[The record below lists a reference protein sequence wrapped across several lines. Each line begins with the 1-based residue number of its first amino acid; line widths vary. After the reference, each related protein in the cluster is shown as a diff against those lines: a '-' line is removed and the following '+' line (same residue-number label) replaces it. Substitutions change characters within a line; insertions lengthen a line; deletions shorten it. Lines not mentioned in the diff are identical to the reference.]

1 MEEISASVVMTEHDF
16 GSAPKPGALDAAA
29 VNIQQLEETVKE
41 LMRAVTA
48 ESGSSAFSQ
57 ILCLRRGH
65 PFLHQIHVEMFFV
78 TSGRLF
84 NHLPPCWFIGRK
96 LRKRNK
102 HLNPFLPV
110 QRVDCNWLS
119 FFSSAAG
126 LLQACKR
133 RCWLT
138 CFSAVTFV
146 SSLFT
151 GSISDPELTERSGLL
166 DLLEPGDGCMA
177 DKGFTIEKPLADRG
191 ATLIIP
197 PFKMTVH

>member
-1 MEEISASVVMTEHDF
+1 M
-16 GSAPKPGALDAAA
+16 
-29 VNIQQLEETVKE
+29 
-41 LMRAVTA
+41 
-48 ESGSSAFSQ
+48 
-57 ILCLRRGH
+57 
-65 PFLHQIHVEMFFV
+65 
-78 TSGRLF
+78 
-84 NHLPPCWFIGRK
+84 
-96 LRKRNK
+96 
-102 HLNPFLPV
+102 
-110 QRVDCNWLS
+110 S

-151 GSISDPELTERSGLL
+151 GSISDRELTERSGPL

-177 DKGFTIEKPLADRG
+177 DKGFTIEKLLADRG

-197 PFKMTVH
+197 PFKMTGQFTEEDALKTQAIARLRILVERAIRRGKEYRIWERTVPLTLSGTVNQLWTVCCVMTNFQGPLNLKGCIPVE